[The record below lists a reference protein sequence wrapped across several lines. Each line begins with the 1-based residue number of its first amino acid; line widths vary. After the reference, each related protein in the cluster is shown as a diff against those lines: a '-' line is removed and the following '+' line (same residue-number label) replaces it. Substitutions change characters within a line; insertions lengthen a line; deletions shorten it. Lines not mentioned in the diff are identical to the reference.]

1 MRLTKFGIVVKK
13 TTSLF
18 TSIRDS
24 KISRGCEKTLEIP
37 EGRGGGI
44 NFGGQFWKIQRG
56 GGSYGKSLPWGGGV
70 WIFSRTTHLENHMV
84 GFLSKSP
91 GPNLRNLEL
100 LARKKWQKLSK
111 TLACL
116 ELAQQ

>member
-1 MRLTKFGIVVKK
+1 M
-13 TTSLF
+13 
-18 TSIRDS
+18 
-24 KISRGCEKTLEIP
+24 
-37 EGRGGGI
+37 GGI

-56 GGSYGKSLPWGGGV
+56 GGLYGKSLPWGGGV
-70 WIFSRTTHLENHMV
+70 WIFSGTTHLENHMV

-111 TLACL
+111 SLACL